1 MPIHAQLAR
10 DVMERCIHLLS
21 DGSLRVRLKVGNRR
35 L

>member
-1 MPIHAQLAR
+1 MPSHAQLAR